1 MGASGSG
8 KTSLLRAIAGLWRSG
23 SGTIKRYVK
32 HRVEGGGEDMEMGD
46 ASKMQNENI
55 GSPSQNSVEEVISW
69 Q

>member
-23 SGTIKRYVK
+23 SGSIKRYVK
-32 HRVEGGGEDMEMGD
+32 HRVEGGDEVND
-46 ASKMQNENI
+46 ARTMQDEKVENP
-55 GSPSQNSVEEVISW
+55 GQNWVEEVISW